1 MVGSTV
7 DGVRNL
13 RTALCDCHSFRVVL
27 NQLSFVSTDK
37 CSPSLN
43 KIGVRCFVLLCYT
56 FVNERGSYC
65 GHAIIID
72 LICRQSKN
80 LHSTDSLTTRL
91 CPQHS
96 GHPSRIHRRR
106 GTLGYC
112 SGPAELLEIEDQIS
126 MTERLYRETD
136 ALQVEV
142 ELGLEEEQ
150 RKMAEDDWSK
160 YRKRFRERK
169 ARALALM
176 RSNGTDQPGRLDDQG
191 DAASRSGPEVV
202 TAATSVHELTARL
215 PRYDL
220 PKYSGDFA
228 EFRAFWDQFDYRVHQ
243 RKDLSNAAKL
253 TYLRGC
259 LTGKPG
265 QGSEESWCPRRFKWD
280 ERTKANET
288 MAADLSEYLQF
299 IGEQAQH
306 LEESRSDRPRR
317 LDGAKFLYT
326 IIADRLAV
334 CGESPRAAEISEL
347 GRPMPHEKMKAAQ
360 CLTGAASGRSTSGL
374 CNSDI
379 SGQQTGTESKT
390 VEPRKAQAVAHGSHG
405 RKRLLNCLFDTGAER
420 SLFRQDIADEL
431 KLAGETHPISFCGV
445 GGSRISCQA
454 LRLVRFWLSSVSG
467 ERAEERNELEAM
479 TVPMLCEDLWQ
490 TQVSPKDWPH
500 L

>member
-1 MVGSTV
+1 MVGST
-7 DGVRNL
+7 D
-13 RTALCDCHSFRVVL
+13 TAAVMSTRARENSKKLIICKERLNRLFEELIQLC
-27 NQLSFVSTDK
+27 
-37 CSPSLN
+37 
-43 KIGVRCFVLLCYT
+43 
-56 FVNERGSYC
+56 
-65 GHAIIID
+65 A
-72 LICRQSKN
+72 
-80 LHSTDSLTTRL
+80 
-91 CPQHS
+91 
-96 GHPSRIHRRR
+96 
-106 GTLGYC
+106 
-112 SGPAELLEIEDQIS
+112 GPAELLEIEDQIS

-160 YRKRFRERK
+160 YRRRFRERK

-243 RKDLSNAAKL
+243 RKDLSNTAKL

-265 QGSEESWCPRRFKWD
+265 QGSEESWCPRSGMR
-280 ERTKANET
+280 ERSRMRRWPLTCQNI
-288 MAADLSEYLQF
+288 SNSW
-299 IGEQAQH
+299 
-306 LEESRSDRPRR
+306 ESRLSIWKSRGQIDRNPPSPISPKLNAEAALPDEDSTVQSFSTLSLRIG
-317 LDGAKFLYT
+317 LPTMVWSVFLLPEVWAYQK
-326 IIADRLAV
+326 
-334 CGESPRAAEISEL
+334 EL
-347 GRPMPHEKMKAAQ
+347 PGSTASGT
-360 CLTGAASGRSTSGL
+360 LTGAASGRSTSGL

-467 ERAEERNELEAM
+467 ERAEERYELEAM